1 MSTTPDLSGPSRR
14 PLRRPLVRW
23 LVPATVAVVLA
34 GGGSVAGLVS
44 AQAGERLEPVTAA
57 QLLAD
62 VQRAEVPGVTGTVEQ
77 TSELGLPSLPGMGGS
92 RSSELSSL
100 LSGTHELRVWS
111 KGADTSRVAL
121 TGDLGESDVVRDGRT
136 VWVWSNKEKTATRY
150 LLPARSAD
158 RAQRTPGDTTTTPQ
172 QAAEAA
178 LRAITPSTK
187 VSTDGTAT
195 VAGRRAYELVLE
207 PRQAGS
213 LVGSVRLAVDGTTHV
228 PLRVQVFARGAK
240 DPAFSVGF
248 TSFEPKAPADSV
260 FAFTPPPGA
269 KVTTKDLAQKRKP
282 DTATREGGERAA
294 AEKPV
299 VSGTG
304 WASVVVAKIPPQLLL
319 DALSG
324 AARGEQG
331 RDSGQGGSDRGR
343 DGASG
348 IAGAL
353 AALPKVSGD
362 WGSGRVLRG
371 TLFSAVLSDDGR
383 VAVGAVPP
391 ETLYAALGR
400 R

>member
-1 MSTTPDLSGPSRR
+1 M
-14 PLRRPLVRW
+14 
-23 LVPATVAVVLA
+23 
-34 GGGSVAGLVS
+34 
-44 AQAGERLEPVTAA
+44 
-57 QLLAD
+57 
-62 VQRAEVPGVTGTVEQ
+62 
-77 TSELGLPSLPGMGGS
+77 
-92 RSSELSSL
+92 
-100 LSGTHELRVWS
+100 
-111 KGADTSRVAL
+111 
-121 TGDLGESDVVRDGRT
+121 
-136 VWVWSNKEKTATRY
+136 
-150 LLPARSAD
+150 
-158 RAQRTPGDTTTTPQ
+158 
-172 QAAEAA
+172 
-178 LRAITPSTK
+178 
-187 VSTDGTAT
+187 STDGTAT

-228 PLRVQVFARGAK
+228 PLRVQVFARGAQ

-248 TSFEPKAPADSV
+248 TSFEPTAPADSV

-269 KVTTKDLAQKRKP
+269 KVTTKDLAQERKP
-282 DTATREGGERAA
+282 DTATREDGERTAV
-294 AEKPV
+294 EKPV

-319 DALSG
+319 SALSS
-324 AARGEQG
+324 ASRGEQG
-331 RDSGQGGSDRGR
+331 QGSQDSQGGSERSR

-348 IAGAL
+348 VAGAL
-353 AALPKVSGD
+353 AALPRVSGD